1 MSEGLF
7 TPSQIQIP
15 GLEAAHLIGA
25 MVRILPRTRLV
36 LDIADT
42 PEQASAL
49 ARNGSATD
57 GAELWYRYFTDEDRS
72 RADDPEFRMGMVRW
86 EFSNLVKAGAQFPA
100 ETWLDG
106 GGSGFC
112 IDQSGLVLTNYHLV
126 TGEVAYHARENG
138 VLDQEVPC
146 SALRAQVARPTGDG
160 GWRWHDADAVYL
172 VSNPS
177 VTQAVSQQG
186 DAPARL
192 RQDVAL
198 LRIDPPPLR
207 TLPISTRQV
216 RVGERI
222 WMAGFPLRTARP
234 TSCQA
239 RIGYS
244 DADGTLRVS
253 TGEVTHLEAADY
265 FAADV
270 DGSMGNSGSPAIDEA
285 GAVVGMFSRVVG
297 NGPRNAFEYGH
308 IQRVFVSSALAR
320 TALGVAGDA

>member
-7 TPSQIQIP
+7 APSQVQIP
-15 GLEAAHLIGA
+15 SLETDQLIGA
-25 MVRILPRTRLV
+25 MVRILPRTRLI
-36 LDIADT
+36 LTIAES
-42 PEQASAL
+42 PEQASEL
-49 ARNGSATD
+49 ARNESSPD
-57 GAELWYRYFTDEDRS
+57 GAETWYRYFTDEDRS

-86 EFSNLVKAGAQFPA
+86 EFSNLVKAGAQFPV

-112 IDQSGLVLTNYHLV
+112 ITQSGLVLTNYHLV
-126 TGEVAYHARENG
+126 TGEVAYHARESG

-146 SALRAQVARPTGDG
+146 RALRAQIARPADDG
-160 GWRWHDADAVYL
+160 GWRWHEADAVYL

-177 VTQAVSQQG
+177 VTQAVSQQADG
-186 DAPARL
+186 RALL

-207 TLPISTRQV
+207 MLPISTRPIS
-216 RVGERI
+216 VGKRI

-234 TSCQA
+234 ASSQNC
-239 RIGYS
+239 IGYS

-253 TGEVTHLEAADY
+253 SGKITSVESTDY
-265 FAADV
+265 FTADV
-270 DGSMGNSGSPAIDEA
+270 DGSMGNSGSPAIDES
-285 GAVVGMFSRVVG
+285 GAVVGMFSRAVG

-308 IQRVFVSSALAR
+308 VQRVFISSTLASA
-320 TALGVAGDA
+320 TLGR

>member
-7 TPSQIQIP
+7 TPSQVQIP
-15 GLEAAHLIGA
+15 GLDAEHLIGA
-25 MVRILPRTRLV
+25 MVRILPRTRLI
-36 LDIADT
+36 LDFADT

-49 ARNGSATD
+49 ARNESATD

-86 EFSNLVKAGAQFPA
+86 EFSKLVRAGAQFPA

-112 IDQSGLVLTNYHLV
+112 IDKSGLVLTNYHLV
-126 TGEVAYHARENG
+126 TGEVAYHARESG
-138 VLDQEVPC
+138 VVDQEVPC
-146 SALRAQVARPTGDG
+146 RALRAQVSRPTLDG
-160 GWRWHDADAVYL
+160 GWKWHEADAVYL

-177 VTQAVSQQG
+177 VTQAISQQG
-186 DAPARL
+186 DAPAQL

-207 TLPISTRQV
+207 VLPISTRNL

-222 WMAGFPLRTARP
+222 WMAGFPLRTARSP
-234 TSCQA
+234 ASQA

-253 TGEVTHLEAADY
+253 SGAVTRTESTDY
-265 FAADV
+265 FTADV

-285 GAVVGMFSRVVG
+285 GTVVGVFSRTVG
-297 NGPRNAFEYGH
+297 GGPRHAFEYGH
-308 IQRVFVSSALAR
+308 TQRVFVSSALASA
-320 TALGVAGDA
+320 ALGIAGGD

>member
-7 TPSQIQIP
+7 TPSQVQIP
-15 GLEAAHLIGA
+15 GLDANHLIGA
-25 MVRILPRTRLV
+25 MVRILPRTRLI
-36 LDIADT
+36 LSIANS
-42 PEQASAL
+42 PEQASEL
-49 ARNGSATD
+49 ARNETSPD
-57 GAELWYRYFTDEDRS
+57 GAETWYRYFTDEDRNL
-72 RADDPEFRMGMVRW
+72 ADDPEFRMGMVRW

-112 IDQSGLVLTNYHLV
+112 IDQTGLVLTNYHLV
-126 TGEVAYHARENG
+126 TGEVGYHARESG

-146 SALRAQVARPTGDG
+146 RALRAQVARPTDGG

-177 VTQAVSQQG
+177 VTQAVSQQADG
-186 DAPARL
+186 RALL

-207 TLPISTRQV
+207 TLPISTSPVSIGQ
-216 RVGERI
+216 RI

-234 TSCQA
+234 AGSKDC
-239 RIGYS
+239 IGYS

-253 TGEVTHLEAADY
+253 SGDITLVESTDY
-265 FAADV
+265 FTADV
-270 DGSMGNSGSPAIDEA
+270 DGSMGNSGSPAISEA
-285 GAVVGMFSRVVG
+285 GAVVGVFSRAVG

-308 IQRVFVSSALAR
+308 VQRVFVSSALGLA
-320 TALGVAGDA
+320 TLGR